1 MTATFTTPQ
10 HVKSKRRSHNRLGWS
25 VQWGTIRMLGTFLS
39 TPAEVPD
46 VVTRFMAE
54 QLDIDDPSCLKL
66 YPDRL
71 PTQYEHAREIRELLR
86 YRDFDEGEL
95 ELRSYVASRVWN
107 SVESR
112 RALFDRAV
120 VWLLRNRVGL
130 PGISVLSR
138 LVTEVRAGEYERI
151 HGLIATAPPSALAE
165 KLIGLLEVP
174 TDGHVSELERMRR
187 TVHSISG
194 AGLKLALDRVTDVCE
209 LKAGEVDLA
218 RIPLVKQAELARYGM
233 ASKAPTIRG
242 LTPERRTAT
251 MLVTV
256 RYLEGAAVDDA
267 LLLFDAL
274 MTTKLLARAE
284 RLSTSEKLRTLPR
297 FRKAAGVVAGVL
309 AALRPPGSF
318 QRKNNGLPGHSLGR
332 PASGQEADMAAD
344 LHFRCFFAGNY
355 REACQASRYR
365 SAGWQIK
372 PTSDCPWAVARTN
385 AIQSVA
391 ASTQSFSDRC
401 TVHSTS

>member
-1 MTATFTTPQ
+1 M
-10 HVKSKRRSHNRLGWS
+10 
-25 VQWGTIRMLGTFLS
+25 
-39 TPAEVPD
+39 
-46 VVTRFMAE
+46 
-54 QLDIDDPSCLKL
+54 
-66 YPDRL
+66 
-71 PTQYEHAREIRELLR
+71 
-86 YRDFDEGEL
+86 
-95 ELRSYVASRVWN
+95 
-107 SVESR
+107 ESR
-112 RALFDRAV
+112 RALFDWAV

-251 MLVTV
+251 MLATV

-274 MTTKLLARAE
+274 MTTKLLGRAE

-309 AALRPPGSF
+309 AALKDVAEADAELAAQAEADGVAAERVLLAQAWEQIEQVASREELAKALATVVELVPDADEDDDAEWRAQLVARYPTVRGVLEPRPP
-318 QRKNNGLPGHSLGR
+318 
-332 PASGQEADMAAD
+332 
-344 LHFRCFFAGNY
+344 
-355 REACQASRYR
+355 
-365 SAGWQIK
+365 
-372 PTSDCPWAVARTN
+372 
-385 AIQSVA
+385 
-391 ASTQSFSDRC
+391 
-401 TVHSTS
+401 